1 MVDRGKNLVLPVG
14 PCLAEATETQTS
26 FGPPKI
32 KKILR
37 KFVHILG
44 PGVQTLLNLFSNP
57 ATRAN
62 RMEQFL
68 WQEFFNEYNRQASAK
83 PEVGTDTTEYYD
95 QFCKDI
101 PPKDEELEEVLIN
114 KYPLYCTTAV
124 TLWNHEG
131 DPTMTF
137 KRKYSIT
144 KPIHECTEKFA
155 L

>member
-32 KKILR
+32 KKIL
-37 KFVHILG
+37 
-44 PGVQTLLNLFSNP
+44 P
-57 ATRAN
+57 TRAN

-68 WQEFFNEYNRQASAK
+68 WQEFFNEYNRQASAQ